1 MEVTMLSLRRST
13 KRIARKIEGFLLLL
27 FVSAALSSFALAQ
40 QGVQQA
46 AQKPAPKAASSATAK
61 PSSAAAASP
70 QKLPLRRVVLYK
82 SGIGYFEHDG
92 HVRGNEDV
100 EIELT
105 SSQLNDV
112 LKSLTALDFSGGRI
126 VGASYNS
133 QEPSSHQLD
142 SLSVPVAQTVTLPEL
157 LRQVR
162 GAHIEVR
169 ASSGSF
175 TGRLVSV
182 NQESH
187 TSAGGDEW
195 KTDGISVLDDS
206 GNVHS
211 FSLDT
216 STAIRFAD
224 RDLEAQLQRALGLLD
239 SAHQEDARH
248 VVLSTA
254 GTGERQIRVSYISE
268 VPVWK
273 TTYRIVLPGKSSAS
287 AANPLLQGW
296 AVVDNTVGEDW
307 NDIELSLAAGAP
319 QSFIQQLSQP
329 YYMQRPTVGLPRG
342 VLLYP
347 QTHYSTLSGGNH
359 SIEGTILDPDGKVV
373 VGATVLSTNASTQQS
388 ARTTTDDDGHYS
400 FDSLPP
406 GTYTVA
412 VSMANF
418 KTTVFNSVRVAPG
431 RSFNLDGKLE
441 VGAATVSVQV
451 ETGGQQVL
459 ETQATSVS
467 NTVIG
472 RSISTMPYSSRS
484 SVLLGRLDPKT
495 QTSGGPRNSAFE
507 GLPKGTINMTFDG
520 INNQDQV
527 LASNGGFFAINDPRV
542 DDVENFGISSNS
554 PEAFLALSSSVNV
567 GEDASLGDLFE
578 YKLKDRVTIRKNQ
591 SALVPIVQT
600 DINAEKVALWNT
612 SLAMARPLRALW
624 VTNSSSLVLDGGSFS
639 VIEDG
644 VFAGEGLIDSMHPG
658 EKRLISYAADL
669 AMQVVAK
676 QASAPQ
682 VLTHIR
688 AARGVL
694 IRTVESR
701 SKTSYTIRNEDSI
714 PRTLILEQPI
724 RQGWKLA
731 GDLKPEETSATTY
744 RFRIAVP
751 AMETKIFVVEET
763 SPTSSQVSLNNLN
776 QQLIQGFVTRGE
788 LSPELEKSLRQILA
802 QKDAI
807 AKLDADLKQDG
818 DELDDI
824 DTDQDRLRQNLNAL
838 KGTAEEKALAQRY
851 VSELNDQENRL
862 GTLKK
867 EIADLEAKRKQ
878 AQKELDD
885 AIEHFT
891 FDEKMDK

>member
-1 MEVTMLSLRRST
+1 MLSLRRST
-13 KRIARKIEGFLLLL
+13 KRFTRKIEGFLLFLA
-27 FVSAALSSFALAQ
+27 VSTALSSFAFAQ
-40 QGVQQA
+40 QA
-46 AQKPAPKAASSATAK
+46 TQKSAPKAAATHSSGMARTPDPA
-61 PSSAAAASP
+61 PANP

-100 EIELT
+100 EIDLT

-133 QEPSSHQLD
+133 QEPASHQLD
-142 SLSVPVAQTVTLPEL
+142 SLSVPVGQTITLPEL
-157 LRQVR
+157 LRQLR
-162 GAHIEVR
+162 GARIEVR
-169 ASSGSF
+169 ASGGSS

-206 GNVHS
+206 GSVHS

-216 STAIRFAD
+216 STSVRFED
-224 RDLEAQLQRALGLLD
+224 HDLEAQLQRALGLLD

-254 GTGERQIRVSYISE
+254 GVGERQIRVSYISE

-273 TTYRIVLPGKSSAS
+273 TTYRIVLPGKSSA
-287 AANPLLQGW
+287 AGAKPLLQGW
-296 AVVDNTVGEDW
+296 GVVDNTVGEDW

-347 QTHYSTLSGGNH
+347 QTHYATLSGGNH
-359 SIEGTILDPDGKVV
+359 SIEGTILDPDGKVI
-373 VGATVLSTNASTQQS
+373 VGANVVSTDTNTHQS
-388 ARTTTDDDGHYS
+388 AQTTTDADGHYS

-412 VSMANF
+412 VSMPNF

-441 VGAATVSVQV
+441 IGAATVSVQV

-459 ETQATSVS
+459 ETQSASIS
-467 NTVIG
+467 NTVSG
-472 RSISTMPYSSRS
+472 RSASTMPFSSRS
-484 SVLLGRLDPKT
+484 AVLLGRLDPNT
-495 QTSGGPRNSAFE
+495 RTSGGPRNSSFE
-507 GLPKGTINMTFDG
+507 NGA
-520 INNQDQV
+520 NNEE
-527 LASNGGFFAINDPRV
+527 FFAANDPRL
-542 DDVENFGISSNS
+542 DDVEEFGISSSS
-554 PEAFLALSSSVNV
+554 PEAFLALASSVNV
-567 GEDASLGDLFE
+567 GQDAALGDLFE

-600 DINAEKVALWNT
+600 DINAEKVALWNAN
-612 SLAMARPLRALW
+612 LGMARPLRALW

-676 QASAPQ
+676 QESAPQ
-682 VLTHIR
+682 VLTYIR
-688 AARGVL
+688 AARGIL
-694 IRTVESR
+694 IRSVESR

-751 AMETKIFVVEET
+751 AMETKTFVVEET

-776 QQLIQGFVTRGE
+776 QQLIQGFVARRE

-818 DELDDI
+818 DEQDDI
-824 DTDQDRLRQNLNAL
+824 GTDQDRLRQNLAAL
-838 KGTAEEKALAQRY
+838 KGTPEEKALAQRY

-867 EIADLEAKRKQ
+867 EIADLETKRKQ
-878 AQKELDD
+878 AQKDLDD
-885 AIEHFT
+885 TIEHFT